1 MIKKQRKTQVRKC
14 SICQK
19 TGHNKSRC
27 PEFLNAAKKQKKNI
41 ETPVLKMYIH
51 EEKSQ
56 SASPHV
62 VNLKNQNN
70 PWAQIGAFSPNP
82 NCPEYYSYKN
92 KIEEQF
98 FIPPKITV
106 CPKIDLPPV
115 NLLKP
120 KKKISFWQSFFSKLE
135 SFKDERAA
143 KKTFDKLSIKKNSDL
158 LAISFEDNKKII
170 ADTAQPIKQKTQDK
184 KTKIPMNRSARL
196 IKLSWQ
202 TAVAVIL
209 ILAPFKA
216 NSFYQSVKLTTE
228 KIATEGTHGFMAL
241 QESTA
246 AITQSD
252 LEGAE
257 FFITSALQNFDSAME
272 AMNGNHKLLQKIASA
287 VPILSNEVQS
297 RQKIITAGHKIALG
311 NTYFIKGLSVAESNK
326 EAPLTERIKF
336 IISYIKSAI
345 PNYEAALADMA
356 EIDPSVLPL
365 EYQNVFQDFR
375 ILFAAFLDDLE
386 NLTELGLAIDEIFGG
401 EGLRRYL
408 IAFQNPHEIRPTGG
422 FLGSFAIIDV
432 KNGKIVNL
440 DIPSG
445 GSYDLQGQLD
455 VFVEPPTP
463 LLLSNKRWEFQDS
476 NWFPDFPASAQKMLW
491 FYRHARQ
498 ITADGV
504 IAINATV
511 LERLLSIIGP
521 IQDNQRALTLDSSNA
536 IVTIQKIVEEG
547 PEKTDNKPKQIISD
561 LAPLFVNYILNSK
574 PEHITPLLLNLSEA
588 LEKKEIQAFFVD
600 EEVENTVK
608 TYGWSGQ
615 ILPIKNDQ
623 DYLMAVNTNIQG
635 QKSDA
640 YIIQNISHQV
650 EIAEDGSII
659 DTVVI
664 TREHTGPQ
672 GEKLYGQ
679 TNINYLRLYVPLGS
693 ELISAGGFTWP
704 DERSFRAPDAWTK
717 KDVFLLETEKEIGFD
732 DMTGTR
738 LSEEFGKT
746 VFGNW
751 IIINP
756 GETGQVFFKYRLPFK
771 VNISGD
777 ETAKNILKRFVSE
790 NYDTSGYQL
799 IVQKQSGQKTM
810 FESQIIYP
818 QSWFPGWYEGDN
830 SVLAGNGLIIK
841 RSSLETDSIWSLVMK
856 KQK

>member
-27 PEFLNAAKKQKKNI
+27 PEFLSSTKKHDNK
-41 ETPVLKMYIH
+41 ETPVLRMYIH
-51 EEKSQ
+51 EEKSH
-56 SASPHV
+56 SASPHM
-62 VNLKNQNN
+62 VNLKTQNN
-70 PWAQIGAFSPNP
+70 PWERIGAFSPNP

-92 KIEEQF
+92 KIEEQVF
-98 FIPPKITV
+98 TPPKVTV
-106 CPKIDLPPV
+106 CPKIDLPTV
-115 NLLKP
+115 NLVKP
-120 KKKISFWQSFFSKLE
+120 KKKISFWQSFFSRLE
-135 SFKDERAA
+135 SFKDERTA
-143 KKTFDKLSIKKNSDL
+143 KKTFNKVVAKKNAEL
-158 LAISFEDNKKII
+158 LTISFEDKKEILAETNK
-170 ADTAQPIKQKTQDK
+170 PIEQKTQIK
-184 KTKIPMNRSARL
+184 KVVTPINWPTRL
-196 IKLSWQ
+196 IRLSWQ
-202 TAVAVIL
+202 TAIAIIL

-241 QESTA
+241 QESTS

-257 FFITSALQNFDSAME
+257 FFITSALQNFDNAME

-311 NTYFIKGLSVAESNK
+311 NTYFIKGLSTAQSN
-326 EAPLTERIKF
+326 EETPLTERIKF

-365 EYQNVFQDFR
+365 EYQNVFKDFR
-375 ILFAAFLDDLE
+375 LLFATFLDDLE
-386 NLTELGLAIDEIFGG
+386 NLTELGRAIDEIFGG

-408 IAFQNPHEIRPTGG
+408 IVFQNPHEIRPTGG

-440 DIPSG
+440 DIPAG

-455 VFVEPPTP
+455 AYVEPPTP

-498 ITADGV
+498 VTADGV

-521 IQDNQRALTLDSSNA
+521 VHDTERALTLDSSNA
-536 IVTIQKIVEEG
+536 IVAIQKIVEEG
-547 PEKTDNKPKQIISD
+547 PEKADNKPKQIISD
-561 LAPLFVNYILNSK
+561 LAPLFINYILNSK

-588 LEKKEIQAFFVD
+588 LEKKEIQAYFVD
-600 EEVENTVK
+600 EEVENTIK

-623 DYLMAVNTNIQG
+623 DYLMVVNANVQG

-640 YIIQNISHQV
+640 YIIQNISHEAEV
-650 EIAEDGSII
+650 AEDGSII
-659 DTVVI
+659 NTVVI
-664 TREHTGPQ
+664 TREHTGTQ

-717 KDVFLLETEKEIGFD
+717 KDEFLMETEKEIGFD
-732 DMTGTR
+732 DTTGTR

-756 GETGQVFFKYRLPFK
+756 GETGQIFFKYRLPFK
-771 VNISGD
+771 MNVVGD
-777 ETAKNILKRFVSE
+777 ETTKNIFKKFVSE

-799 IVQKQSGQKTM
+799 IVQKQSGQKSM

-818 QSWFPGWYEGDN
+818 LSWFPSWHDGND

>member
-27 PEFLNAAKKQKKNI
+27 PEFLSPTKQQKNT
-41 ETPVLKMYIH
+41 ETPVLRMYIH
-51 EEKSQ
+51 EEKSH
-56 SASPHV
+56 SASPHM

-70 PWAQIGAFSPNP
+70 PWGQVGAFSPNP

-92 KIEEQF
+92 KIDEQF
-98 FIPPKITV
+98 FNPPKVTV
-106 CPKIDLPPV
+106 CPKIDLPTI
-115 NLLKP
+115 NLVKP
-120 KKKISFWQSFFSKLE
+120 KKKIPFWQSLFIRFE
-135 SFKDERAA
+135 SFKDERTA
-143 KKTFDKLSIKKNSDL
+143 KKTFEKIVAKKNSEL
-158 LAISFEDNKKII
+158 LAISLKDEVKII
-170 ADTAQPIKQKTQDK
+170 TK
-184 KTKIPMNRSARL
+184 KTKPDEQKTTEKKPKTPLSWPARL
-196 IKLSWQ
+196 IRLSWQ
-202 TAVAVIL
+202 TAIAIIL

-216 NSFYQSVKLTTE
+216 NSFYQSVKSTTE
-228 KIATEGTHGFMAL
+228 KIATEGTYGFMAL
-241 QESTA
+241 QESTS

-257 FFITSALQNFDSAME
+257 FFITNALQNFDNAME

-287 VPILSNEVQS
+287 VPILANEVQS

-311 NTYFIKGLSVAESNK
+311 NTYFIKGLSTAQNNAE
-326 EAPLTERIKF
+326 ATLTERVKF
-336 IISYIKSAI
+336 IVSYIKSAI
-345 PNYEAALADMA
+345 PNYESALADMA

-375 ILFAAFLDDLE
+375 LLFATFLDDLE
-386 NLTELGLAIDEIFGG
+386 NLTELGRAIDEIFGG

-408 IAFQNPHEIRPTGG
+408 IIFQNPHEIRPTGG

-432 KNGKIVNL
+432 KDGKIINL
-440 DIPSG
+440 DIPAG

-498 ITADGV
+498 VTADGV

-521 IQDNQRALTLDSSNA
+521 VHNTERALTLDSSNA
-536 IVTIQKIVEEG
+536 VVAIQKIVEEG
-547 PEKTDNKPKQIISD
+547 PEKADHKPKQIISD
-561 LAPLFVNYILNSK
+561 LAPLFIDYILNSK

-588 LEKKEIQAFFVD
+588 LEKKEIQAYFVD
-600 EEVENTVK
+600 EEVENTIK

-615 ILPIKNDQ
+615 ILPTKNNQ

-640 YIIQNISHQV
+640 YIIQNISHQAEV
-650 EIAEDGSII
+650 AEDGSII
-659 DTVVI
+659 NTVII
-664 TREHTGPQ
+664 TREHTGSQ

-717 KDVFLLETEKEIGFD
+717 KDEFLLEKENEIGFD
-732 DMTGTR
+732 DETGTR

-751 IIINP
+751 IIIDP

-771 VNISGD
+771 VNVAQNESG
-777 ETAKNILKRFVSE
+777 KNILKKLVSE

-799 IVQKQSGQKTM
+799 IVQKQSGQKAM
-810 FESQIIYP
+810 FESQVIYP
-818 QSWFPGWYEGDN
+818 SSWFPGWYDGNN

-841 RSSLETDSIWSLVMK
+841 RSSLEADSIWSLVMK